1 MSKKCIYCKCE
12 ISDDRALDVCDR
24 CGYKVW
30 GDRMFKAI
38 LNNMNDAMNRG
49 DLPDN
54 NLVDRKRDSEIK
66 KKFET

>member
-1 MSKKCIYCKCE
+1 MSKKCVYCKCE
-12 ISDDRALDVCDR
+12 ILDDRALDVCDR

-38 LNNMNDAMNRG
+38 MDNMNDAKGRG

-54 NLVDRKRDSEIK
+54 NLVDRREIK
-66 KKFET
+66 GIKKPF